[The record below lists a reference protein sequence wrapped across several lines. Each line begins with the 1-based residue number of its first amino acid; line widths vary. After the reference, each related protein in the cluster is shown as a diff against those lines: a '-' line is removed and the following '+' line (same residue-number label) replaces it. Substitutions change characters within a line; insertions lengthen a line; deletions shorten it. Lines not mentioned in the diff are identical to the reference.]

1 MAVTCTWA
9 SMGSPIGITM
19 KGTRNDWNTCIAG
32 KTTAASSSPVSTHLM
47 REAIR
52 GHQRRSVAI

>member
-52 GHQRRSVAI
+52 GH